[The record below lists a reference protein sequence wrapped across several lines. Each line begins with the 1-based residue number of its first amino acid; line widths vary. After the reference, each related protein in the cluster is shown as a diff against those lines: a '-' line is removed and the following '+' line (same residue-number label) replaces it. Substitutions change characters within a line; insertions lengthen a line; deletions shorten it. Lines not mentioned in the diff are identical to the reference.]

1 MFSLDALSTSALT
14 HIMIDAS
21 FRDAKNRTVLD
32 TPETRDE
39 LFRTVL
45 GSDAIHGLLR
55 KGKVQVVFF

>member
-1 MFSLDALSTSALT
+1 
-14 HIMIDAS
+14 MIDAS